1 MPELPEVE
9 TVRRSLERA
18 ILGATVER
26 AALHRADVLTGDAG
40 PRALLVGGR
49 IASLARHGKHM
60 AIIADDGRT
69 LEIHLGMSGAVRCD
83 PARDR
88 ADIGPWEASEHAHAA
103 WLLRTPSGALVSM
116 RFSDPRRFGGLWTF
130 PCEAALRAER
140 WSRLGPDALTIDA
153 GDLAAGLRGAKRALK
168 AVLLDQSVI
177 AGVGNIYADESLFA
191 ARLSPGRSSRGL
203 RVEEVERLRDAIV
216 ATLRRAV
223 EAGGSTLRD
232 GGYADAAG
240 AAGSFQAAHAVYGR
254 GGEACRGCAR
264 RLRSAVIAG
273 RTTVWCARCQAARA
287 RRRTT
292 G

>member
-18 ILGATVER
+18 ILGARVER

-40 PRALLVGGR
+40 PDGLLVGAR

-60 AIIADDGRT
+60 AIVADDGRA
-69 LEIHLGMSGAVRCD
+69 LEIHLGMSGAVRCEA
-83 PARDR
+83 ARD
-88 ADIGPWEASEHAHAA
+88 AESLGPWEASEHVHAA
-103 WLLRTPSGALVSM
+103 WLLRASSGARVLM

-130 PCEAALRAER
+130 PSEAALRAER
-140 WSRLGPDALTIDA
+140 WSRLGPDALTIGA
-153 GDLAAGLRGAKRALK
+153 EDLAAGLRGARRALK
-168 AVLLDQSVI
+168 AVLLDQTVI

-191 ARLSPGRSSRGL
+191 ARLSPVRSARGV
-203 RVEEVERLRDAIV
+203 RGEEVGRLRDAIV
-216 ATLRRAV
+216 ATLCRAV

-240 AAGSFQAAHAVYGR
+240 AEGAYQASHAVYGR
-254 GGEACRGCAR
+254 GGETCRECGR
-264 RLRSAVIAG
+264 RLRTAVVGG
-273 RTTVWCARCQAARA
+273 RTTVWCARCQAAPA
-287 RRRTT
+287 RRRPV